1 MGPSQDLND
10 LLRRCTVRL
19 CIPQD
24 GSQGTGFWVAPGLLL
39 TCAHVV
45 ETAQARSLPVEIARD
60 GRTVSGRI
68 VAFFAK
74 PYPDL
79 ALLRCDELQNHPCVY
94 LNPDIALR
102 DSLYSYGFTDLQ
114 PNGDSATFEY
124 EGPTD
129 TGSGS
134 LLKFKE
140 GQSRP
145 GLSGAPLL
153 NLRTGGVC
161 GVVKTS
167 RDRDGD
173 LGGRAVPITCVPP
186 EHDLAALQQSY
197 HQQNDDWLGC
207 LSDEQRR
214 RVPWQTAPSS
224 NPFYGESP
232 TLLGRN
238 EELRRI
244 LEKLQA
250 NSHCSIVGPPGSGK
264 TLLLQELRQQVKSQ
278 FKWRDQEICYL
289 DFRQINSLNELKQGI
304 VQHLHGERPNE
315 IRSLLQHKPLQ
326 LLLLDNLGG
335 METGNQGLRMRR
347 WLRGLEQCH
356 IRLVAVSNERLEILF
371 RKDDPTRDSPFAG
384 LDSSPIE
391 LSPLAPAFCHQ
402 LVQQRLMGM
411 AFDIAL
417 FEDLYSA
424 PRQPRDLLHQ
434 CIARYEE
441 PRQHRS

>member
-1 MGPSQDLND
+1 VGPSQDLDD

-19 CIPQD
+19 HILRD

-45 ETAQARSLPVEIARD
+45 ETAQAQSLPVEIAD
-60 GRTVSGRI
+60 VGQTVSGRI
-68 VAFFAK
+68 VAFYPK

-79 ALLRCDELQNHPCVY
+79 ALLRYDELPNHRCVY
-94 LNPDIALR
+94 LNADIALQ
-102 DSLYSYGFTDLQ
+102 DSLYSYGYTDLQ

-134 LLKFKE
+134 LLKLKQ

-167 RDRDGD
+167 RDRDSD

-232 TLLGRN
+232 ILLGRE

-244 LEKLQA
+244 LEKLRA

-264 TLLLQELRQQVKSQ
+264 TLLLQELQRQVKSR
-278 FKWRDQEICYL
+278 FGWRDQEICCL
-289 DFRQINSLNELKQGI
+289 DFRQINSLNELKQGV
-304 VQHLHGERPNE
+304 VQHLGGERSNE

-335 METGNQGLRMRR
+335 METG
-347 WLRGLEQCH
+347 
-356 IRLVAVSNERLEILF
+356 
-371 RKDDPTRDSPFAG
+371 
-384 LDSSPIE
+384 
-391 LSPLAPAFCHQ
+391 
-402 LVQQRLMGM
+402 
-411 AFDIAL
+411 IA
-417 FEDLYSA
+417 
-424 PRQPRDLLHQ
+424 RDLKCAAGCAVWSSATSDWSLSATNGWKS
-434 CIARYEE
+434 CFARMTQ
-441 PRQHRS
+441 PAIHPLPVSTRRLSNSRL

>member
-1 MGPSQDLND
+1 MGPSQDLDD

-19 CIPQD
+19 HIPRD

-45 ETAQARSLPVEIARD
+45 ETAQAQSLPVEIAD
-60 GRTVSGRI
+60 VGRTVSGRI
-68 VAFFAK
+68 VAFYPK

-79 ALLRCDELQNHPCVY
+79 VLLRCDEFPNHRCVY
-94 LNPDIALR
+94 LNADIALQ
-102 DSLYSYGFTDLQ
+102 DSLYSYGYTDLQ

-129 TGSGS
+129 TGSGP
-134 LLKFKE
+134 LLKLKQ

-161 GVVKTS
+161 GVLETS
-167 RDRDGD
+167 RDRDSD

-197 HQQNDDWLGC
+197 HQQSNDWLGC

-232 TLLGRN
+232 TLLGRE

-244 LEKLQA
+244 LEKLRA

-264 TLLLQELRQQVKSQ
+264 TLLLQELRRQVKSR
-278 FKWRDQEICYL
+278 FGWLDQEICCL
-289 DFRQINSLNELKQGI
+289 DFRQINSLNELKQGV
-304 VQHLHGERPNE
+304 VQHLGGERPNE

-326 LLLLDNLGG
+326 LVLLDNLGG
-335 METGNQGLRMRR
+335 METGSQGLKCAA
-347 WLRGLEQCH
+347 GC
-356 IRLVAVSNERLEILF
+356 AVW
-371 RKDDPTRDSPFAG
+371 
-384 LDSSPIE
+384 SSAT
-391 LSPLAPAFCHQ
+391 S
-402 LVQQRLMGM
+402 
-411 AFDIAL
+411 D
-417 FEDLYSA
+417 
-424 PRQPRDLLHQ
+424 
-434 CIARYEE
+434 
-441 PRQHRS
+441 